1 MSRIKKTAFWN
12 PCTDSSDDEGFG
24 QNEEKIPIKKTCINK
39 DAIKSSNDISS
50 DLDELKNERSNT
62 DDLIRQEE
70 EENGEVNTNHV
81 KKRKNEDSDVEEN
94 TNELFF

>member
-39 DAIKSSNDISS
+39 DAI
-50 DLDELKNERSNT
+50 
-62 DDLIRQEE
+62 
-70 EENGEVNTNHV
+70 
-81 KKRKNEDSDVEEN
+81 
-94 TNELFF
+94 